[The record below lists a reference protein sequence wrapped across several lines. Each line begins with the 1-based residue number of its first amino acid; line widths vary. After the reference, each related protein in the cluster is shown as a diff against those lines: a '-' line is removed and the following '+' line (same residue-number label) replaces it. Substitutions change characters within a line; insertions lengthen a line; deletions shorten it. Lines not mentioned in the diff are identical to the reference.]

1 MIVPGPVSQA
11 TEASAPSNQSA
22 RSIADGEAPMGMRV
36 KLSKVGPFF
45 GKVWAFSLVV
55 AAVAQESFV
64 KAVGLFDAGG

>member
-1 MIVPGPVSQA
+1 
-11 TEASAPSNQSA
+11 
-22 RSIADGEAPMGMRV
+22 MRV